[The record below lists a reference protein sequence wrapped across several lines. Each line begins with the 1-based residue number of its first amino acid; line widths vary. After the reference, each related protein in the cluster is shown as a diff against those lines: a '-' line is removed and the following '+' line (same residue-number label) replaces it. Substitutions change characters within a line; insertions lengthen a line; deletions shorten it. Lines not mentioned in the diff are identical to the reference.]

1 MINTDE
7 GYVPVPGLAK
17 RLKTN
22 ECLSDQQH
30 ASEINLSDDWLVTPQ
45 TVYKTRIKYRV
56 MEFEKLIDSSNIE
69 LEDQIKIA
77 EVIF

>member
-1 MINTDE
+1 
-7 GYVPVPGLAK
+7 
-17 RLKTN
+17 
-22 ECLSDQQH
+22 
-30 ASEINLSDDWLVTPQ
+30 LSDDWLVTPQ

-69 LEDQIKIA
+69 LEDQTKIA